1 MKKKQPIHRL
11 ITHGGWRKGAG
22 AKKKKECDKKEPT
35 KVMRVPLSRVAA
47 VLKTL
52 EN

>member
-11 ITHGGWRKGAG
+11 ITHGGNRKGAG
-22 AKKKKECDKKEPT
+22 AKKKKDCDKKEPT

>member
-1 MKKKQPIHRL
+1 MINKT
-11 ITHGGWRKGAG
+11 THGGNRKGAG

-47 VLKTL
+47 VLKIIKS
-52 EN
+52 NIKG